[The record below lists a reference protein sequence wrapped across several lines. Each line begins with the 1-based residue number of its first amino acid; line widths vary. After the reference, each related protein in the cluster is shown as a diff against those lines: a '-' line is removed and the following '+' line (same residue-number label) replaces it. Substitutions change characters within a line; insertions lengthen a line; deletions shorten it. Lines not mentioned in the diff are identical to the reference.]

1 MVQLTGHEGAWN
13 ADLREL
19 VPERVHRAGAHSAQR
34 AGEARDVVTQALR
47 ADLRHVGGSSSLQA
61 GEQGQRPP
69 VVGESLEPV
78 LLDAFGETLVAAA
91 PPFAGVF
98 LQPRMR
104 ADGEQREHAV
114 GTPGRDMQRQPA
126 AHRIAHDVT
135 ALHADRVP
143 EQDEIPGAR
152 VHGAQRA
159 MTKLGFAVTAQ
170 VRHDPRPAQRHV
182 RDELAP
188 AAAALGE
195 AVEERDRRA
204 VAGDK
209 VAQPGVPSVQNHH
222 SILWM

>member
-1 MVQLTGHEGAWN
+1 MIAK
-13 ADLREL
+13 
-19 VPERVHRAGAHSAQR
+19 
-34 AGEARDVVTQALR
+34 ALC
-47 ADLRHVGGSSSLQA
+47 ADLRHICWPSSLQA
-61 GEQGQRPP
+61 CEQGQRPP
-69 VVGESLEPV
+69 VVDESLEPV

-114 GTPGRDMQRQPA
+114 GTPGRGMQRQPA

-135 ALHADRVP
+135 ALHAQRVP
-143 EQDEIPGAR
+143 QPHEVRGAR

-159 MTKLGFAVTAQ
+159 VSELGFAVTPQ
-170 VRHDPRPAQRHV
+170 VGHDPFPALWHV

-195 AVEERDRRA
+195 AVEERDRRP
-204 VAGDK
+204 VAGHK
-209 VAQPGVPSVQNHH
+209 VAQPGVPSVQNHD
-222 SILWM
+222 SIV